1 MEDPDVT
8 EMKKNRDNR
17 QYVLQA
23 VKTKGKLLEFAIPQ
37 FQDDEEIVKT
47 ALQQDGEAMEFASN
61 RLKNNKISYRF
72 NFYN

>member
-8 EMKKNRDNR
+8 EMKANRDNR